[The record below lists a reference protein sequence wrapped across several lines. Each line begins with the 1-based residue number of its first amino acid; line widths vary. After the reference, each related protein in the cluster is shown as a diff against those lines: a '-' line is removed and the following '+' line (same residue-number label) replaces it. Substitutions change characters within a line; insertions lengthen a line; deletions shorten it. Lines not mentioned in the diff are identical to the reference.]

1 MSTADAIQDISDWL
15 MEQGLSEGDYG
26 EVLSGFCERL
36 NAAGIHVN
44 RSMMAMRTLHPTID
58 ARGFI

>member
-26 EVLSGFCERL
+26 EVLSGF
-36 NAAGIHVN
+36 
-44 RSMMAMRTLHPTID
+44 
-58 ARGFI
+58 